1 MKPKPQKIKIKKID
15 DAILRLLAER
25 IHISRLLGASGGKIS
40 SSDIAEDNAHLLHL
54 LKRKEIP
61 EAALKN
67 IYREIFSVSRAAQE
81 SLTVACLGPEGSYS
95 HQAAMERFG
104 SQARYLFCRS
114 IPEVFAAISREEADT
129 GMAPV
134 ENSIEGGVNAALDCL
149 VHTDLVIQ
157 GEIHLRIHNLLC
169 ASPKHGTIK
178 RIYSHPQPL
187 GQCRQWL
194 LAHYPNIEQIEVAS
208 TSEGARR
215 VQKDEHAAAIVSPL
229 SAQIYKLKILGKNIS
244 DAMDNTTRFLIL
256 GEYPAKRSVQCKTS
270 LIFAVAHEVGALSA
284 ILNIFA
290 SHGLNLQKIESRP
303 APHKAWEYLFF
314 VDVAGHFQ
322 DSAFAK
328 ALTQIRRKTLW
339 LKILGSYPTY

>member
-1 MKPKPQKIKIKKID
+1 MKPKPQKIKVEKID

-25 IHISRLLGASGGKIS
+25 IEIS
-40 SSDIAEDNAHLLHL
+40 SRIGA
-54 LKRKEIP
+54 LKRKCSSKDFTEDNSRLQRLLKKKALP
-61 EAALKN
+61 ESTLKT

-81 SLTVACLGPEGSYS
+81 PLTVACLGPEGSYS

-104 SQARYLFCRS
+104 SQTRYLFCRS

-157 GEIHLRIHNLLC
+157 GESHLKIHNLLC
-169 ASPKHGTIK
+169 AAPKHSTIK
-178 RIYSHPQPL
+178 KIYSHPQPL

-194 LAHYPNIEQIEVAS
+194 LAHYPNVEQIEVSS

-215 VQKDEHAAAIVSPL
+215 AQKDKHAAAIVSPL
-229 SAQIYKLKILGKNIS
+229 STQIYKLKILGKNIS

-256 GEYPAKRSVQCKTS
+256 GEYPAKRAAQCKTS
-270 LIFAVAHEVGALSA
+270 MIFAVAHEVGALSA

-290 SHGLNLQKIESRP
+290 SYGLNLQKIESRP

-314 VDVAGHFQ
+314 VDVTGHHQ

-328 ALTQIRRKTLW
+328 TLTQIRRKTLW